1 MSKIKNIKSNKEL
14 SSLNLKAVLFDMDGV
29 LFDSMPNHAK
39 AWVSAFEQ
47 LNVKFTQYEAYMR
60 EGMTGSGTINEIFLR
75 EYNRPATENECKE
88 IYKAKSTCFE
98 SLGPAKVM
106 PYVSDVLNLVK
117 QADLDIYIVTGSG
130 QLSLIDNL
138 NNHFQ
143 NVFNKEKMVTAFDV
157 KKGKPDPEP
166 YLMAMQKGGYKPNEV
181 IVVENAPLGVKSAV
195 AAGAFTI
202 AVNTGILKDDDLLI
216 HGADLL
222 YSNMESLS
230 EDIGSLILEAKK

>member
-1 MSKIKNIKSNKEL
+1 MKNSI
-14 SSLNLKAVLFDMDGV
+14 
-29 LFDSMPNHAK
+29 
-39 AWVSAFEQ
+39 
-47 LNVKFTQYEAYMR
+47 
-60 EGMTGSGTINEIFLR
+60 
-75 EYNRPATENECKE
+75 EN
-88 IYKAKSTCFE
+88 
-98 SLGPAKVM
+98 
-106 PYVSDVLNLVK
+106 
-117 QADLDIYIVTGSG
+117 ADLEIYIVHGSG
-130 QLSLIDNL
+130 QLAVIDNL

-143 NVFNKEKMVTAFDV
+143 NVFNKEKMVTAVDV

-166 YLMAMQKGGYKPNEV
+166 YLMAMQKGGYKQNEV